1 MDLTKPTPISIAR
14 NDNALP
20 EPVLVC
26 EQRASRSDATPDTWN
41 GICMASA
48 RMAFWQHLHNFS
60 RTWFS
65 REKQLR
71 HHQVLHFDAFI
82 SIKIPSDTEKSAS
95 QKGDT
100 QIIPSNKDLWNHFG
114 IPYLLLPP
122 SPSLLPPGCERICW
136 RLKASELEQLGHQN
150 HGSSRN
156 GIRDRVVVTCICI
169 YIYMPYMLEDFK
181 MF

>member
-100 QIIPSNKDLWNHFG
+100 QSFQVTKISGIILESH
-114 IPYLLLPP
+114 ICCYLLVLRCYLQGA
-122 SPSLLPPGCERICW
+122 SAFAGVW
-136 RLKASELEQLGHQN
+136 RHLSYSTLDTKIMDQAGMESEIEL
-150 HGSSRN
+150 
-156 GIRDRVVVTCICI
+156 
-169 YIYMPYMLEDFK
+169 
-181 MF
+181 